1 VAEMV
6 AADFLYY
13 QGVFTQI
20 TRIFA
25 LPNEP
30 QIYQNNASNVVAK
43 CALKAQNITFQRRVS
58 EE

>member
-1 VAEMV
+1 MV